1 MATARYHIST
11 VRSSHKLLGTDSII
25 TDRAILAELRV
36 STILLVK
43 RETDKR
49 KLWATDTL
57 FQSLPCLEMKE
68 VSISECCE
76 FVDDCTI
83 SRSKFKLPRMSE
95 GNYQYLI
102 QGAWSINA
110 MGGKGQKF
118 KEITINRYINLLKL
132 PVIKKQM
139 YYWIVDNYLY
149 TNNPNLQALR
159 LAAFFEE
166 DIPNEIMY
174 PDCNCGVEPT
184 LDDLCKNPLDKEFP
198 LPGYLSEQVLQMVSQ
213 KLLQRYFNIKTDMT
227 QEGIDGQAPNTKP
240 TN

>member
-25 TDRAILAELRV
+25 TDRAILAELRS

-49 KLWATDTL
+49 KLWVTDTL

-118 KEITINRYINLLKL
+118 T
-132 PVIKKQM
+132 
-139 YYWIVDNYLY
+139 
-149 TNNPNLQALR
+149 
-159 LAAFFEE
+159 
-166 DIPNEIMY
+166 
-174 PDCNCGVEPT
+174 G
-184 LDDLCKNPLDKEFP
+184 
-198 LPGYLSEQVLQMVSQ
+198 
-213 KLLQRYFNIKTDMT
+213 T
-227 QEGIDGQAPNTKP
+227 QISSIL
-240 TN
+240 

>member
-25 TDRAILAELRV
+25 TDRAILAELRA

-57 FQSLPCLEMKE
+57 FESLPCLEMKE

-118 KEITINRYINLLKL
+118 KEITINRFINLLKL
-132 PVIKKQM
+132 PVIKNQM

>member
-11 VRSSHKLLGTDSII
+11 IRSSHKLLSTDAII
-25 TDRAILAELRV
+25 TDRAILAELRA

-76 FVDDCTI
+76 IVDDCTI

-174 PDCNCGVEPT
+174 PDCDCGVEPT

-213 KLLQRYFNIKTDMT
+213 KLLQRYFNLKSDMT